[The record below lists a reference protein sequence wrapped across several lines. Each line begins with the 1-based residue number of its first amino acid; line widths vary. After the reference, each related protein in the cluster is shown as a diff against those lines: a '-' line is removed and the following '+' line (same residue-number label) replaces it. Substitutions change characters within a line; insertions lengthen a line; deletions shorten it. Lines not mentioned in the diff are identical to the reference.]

1 MIKAI
6 LVDDEQHCLITLRL
20 LLEKHCP
27 DVEILDQCRS
37 AEQALEAIE
46 KFKPSVVFLDVQM
59 PFMDGFEMLEQI
71 KNISFAVI
79 FTTSYDQYAI
89 QAFHY
94 SALDYLLKPID
105 ANELKSAVL
114 KLKNLKQL
122 PSSEQFEILLQQIQQ
137 KGNEFSKIAVPTA
150 DGFELINAEQ
160 ILRCEAQDT
169 YTYFFLKNNNKIIA
183 CRSLKEVENQLQQFS
198 FFLRIHHSFIVNLNE
213 VTRYIRGD
221 GGYVV
226 MTDGSTVSVSRSR
239 KETLMKRF

>member
-6 LVDDEQHCLITLRL
+6 LVDDEQHCLVTLRL
-20 LLEKHCP
+20 SLEKHCP
-27 DVEILDQCRS
+27 EVQIVDQCRS
-37 AEQALEAIE
+37 AEQALESIE

-105 ANELKSAVL
+105 ANELKSAVQ

-122 PSSEQFEILLQQIQQ
+122 PSAEQFEMLLQRIQQ

-150 DGFELINAEQ
+150 DGFELIDAEQ
-160 ILRCEAQDT
+160 ILRCEAHDT
-169 YTYFFLKNNNKIIA
+169 YTYFYLKNNNKIIA
-183 CRSLKEVENQLQQFS
+183 CRGLKEVENQLQQFS

-239 KETLMKRF
+239 KETLMKKF